1 MHPTPPVVTRYLKAA
16 GDGDYDAL
24 VACFIDDGTV
34 LDEGQ
39 TYRGPDAIR
48 SWRESLRSRW
58 EFTTTV
64 TGSEPDGDARHIVRT
79 HVEGNFPGGVAD
91 LTYRFTLTGDQI
103 ASLSIVP

>member
-1 MHPTPPVVTRYLKAA
+1 LDRQTRFLAI
-16 GDGDYDAL
+16 GSLLRDAYGGL
-24 VACFIDDGTV
+24 IV
-34 LDEGQ
+34 Q
-39 TYRGPDAIR
+39 THVEEAHTM
-48 SWRESLRSRW
+48 W

-103 ASLSIVP
+103 ADLTIVP